1 MIFLDTNFFIN
12 FYVETNENHE
22 RAKEIMKLIKNKEK
36 IISKLVI
43 MEVITV
49 LNYRLKQES
58 KLISNVYKE
67 LNEDY
72 KVLIDNDF
80 YDKGFNILIKEL
92 NENNDK
98 IPLFDCV
105 YMALMREMGIKK
117 IVSFDEHFDNKE
129 GIIRIH

>member
-12 FYVETNENHE
+12 FYVETNENHD

-49 LNYRLKQES
+49 LNYRLKQDS

-72 KVLIDNDF
+72 KILIDNDF

-105 YMALMREMGIKK
+105 YMALMRELGIKE
-117 IVSFDEHFDNKE
+117 IVSFDEHFDNKK
-129 GIIRIH
+129 GITRIH